1 MINKYQTGGSF
12 LDSMS
17 KQASDRYEEFSNSPW
32 GTVYDVVNAGLYAAA
47 PFTGGATLVPA
58 IGMSVVQGLAG
69 ANNMYQKGANLNNTL
84 DVVGGLVAAPGK
96 AVAKPIMKTVGK
108 STKYVKR
115 MPLVT
120 KRGKGILATKP
131 LWKQAVTN
139 KKYLP
144 YATYSYTNLGSNIGQ
159 IGNDLKDNYKT
170 YVVPYKELNKRI
182 SELTKREYDKKK

>member
-1 MINKYQTGGSF
+1 MRQF
-12 LDSMS
+12 LDSVS

-32 GTVYDVVNAGLYAAA
+32 GTVYDVVNAGLYVAA

-120 KRGKGILATKP
+120 KNAEVFWQLNLYGNRQQQIKNIFLMLHIFTLIQEVILDR
-131 LWKQAVTN
+131 QEM
-139 KKYLP
+139 
-144 YATYSYTNLGSNIGQ
+144 I
-159 IGNDLKDNYKT
+159 
-170 YVVPYKELNKRI
+170 
-182 SELTKREYDKKK
+182 

>member
-1 MINKYQTGGSF
+1 
-12 LDSMS
+12 
-17 KQASDRYEEFSNSPW
+17 
-32 GTVYDVVNAGLYAAA
+32 
-47 PFTGGATLVPA
+47 
-58 IGMSVVQGLAG
+58 
-69 ANNMYQKGANLNNTL
+69 
-84 DVVGGLVAAPGK
+84 
-96 AVAKPIMKTVGK
+96 MKTVGK

-159 IGNDLKDNYKT
+159 IGNDLKDNYNT
-170 YVVPYKELNKRI
+170 YVVPYKELNKQI
-182 SELTKREYDKKK
+182 FELTKREYDKKK

>member
-1 MINKYQTGGSF
+1 MINKYQIGGSF

-17 KQASDRYEEFSNSPW
+17 KQASDGYEEFSNSPW
-32 GTVYDVVNAGLYAAA
+32 GTIYDVVNAGLYAAA

-69 ANNMYQKGANLNNTL
+69 VNNMYQKGANLNNTL

-96 AVAKPIMKTVGK
+96 AVAKPIMKAVGK

-120 KRGKGILATKP
+120 KNGRGILATKP
-131 LWKQAVTN
+131 LWKQVVTN

-144 YATYSYTNLGSNIGQ
+144 YATYVYTNLGSNIGQ
-159 IGNDLKDNYKT
+159 IGNDLKDNYNT
-170 YVVPYKELNKRI
+170 YVAPYKGLDRQ
-182 SELTKREYDKKK
+182 LTEIINTKK

>member
-12 LDSMS
+12 LDSVS
-17 KQASDRYEEFSNSPW
+17 KQASYGYEQFSNLPW
-32 GTVYDVVNAGLYAAA
+32 GTVYDVLNAGLYAAA

-69 ANNMYQKGANLNNTL
+69 ANNMYQKGTNLNNTL

-96 AVAKPIMKTVGK
+96 AVVKPIMKTVGK

-120 KRGKGILATKP
+120 KNGSGILATKP
-131 LWKQAVTN
+131 LWKQAATN

-144 YATYSYTNLGSNIGQ
+144 YATYIYTSLGSNIGQ
-159 IGNDLKDNYKT
+159 IGNNLKDNYNT
-170 YVVPYKELNKRI
+170 YIAPYRELNRQVSQYLEQK
-182 SELTKREYDKKK
+182 

>member
-69 ANNMYQKGANLNNTL
+69 ANNIYQKGANLNNTL

-159 IGNDLKDNYKT
+159 IGNDLKDNYNT
-170 YVVPYKELNKRI
+170 YVVPYKELNKKNIRI
-182 SELTKREYDKKK
+182 NKTRI